1 MLIADG
7 LKGTDETLVPIAGDY
22 VKEAK
27 IGTAI
32 MDADVFISLTHFK
45 GHEATGF
52 GGCLK
57 NIGMGC
63 GSRAGKMEM
72 HSSGKPHVAQEKCVG
87 CGSCQ
92 KEAASDEANDILNCK
107 IAEYTWAVIK
117 DKPSFHISL
126 VVDVSPYCDCHSE
139 NDLPIV
145 PDVGMFASFDPI
157 ALDQA
162 CADAVNAQPSVP
174 GSILDERE
182 RCHHD
187 HFTDTHPD
195 TNWESCL
202 EHGVKL
208 GLGTRAYEL
217 ITIQ

>member
-52 GGCLK
+52 GGLPEEHRHGVRLPGGQDGDAQLRQAPRGPGEVRGLRLLPKDC
-57 NIGMGC
+57 
-63 GSRAGKMEM
+63 A
-72 HSSGKPHVAQEKCVG
+72 HSAITITDRKASIDHAKCVG
-87 CGSCQ
+87 CGRCIGRCPVDAVQ
-92 KEAASDEANDILNCK
+92 AASDEANDILNCK

-126 VVDVSPYCDCHSE
+126 VVDVSPTATATAKTTCPLC
-139 NDLPIV
+139 PTW
-145 PDVGMFASFDPI
+145 
-157 ALDQA
+157 A
-162 CADAVNAQPSVP
+162 CSPPLTPSP
-174 GSILDERE
+174 
-182 RCHHD
+182 
-187 HFTDTHPD
+187 
-195 TNWESCL
+195 W
-202 EHGVKL
+202 
-208 GLGTRAYEL
+208 TRPAP
-217 ITIQ
+217 TR